1 MDDLRSML
9 PRTKYDLERA
19 EAIAAIGYPGVAPV
33 LPELLEWMKDMN
45 WPVAKIIA
53 PFLATIGAPLAPF
66 VREIF
71 STDDAI
77 WKEWILGNLIEESPA
92 LFDAVQSDVRRIAF
106 GATHNEDEES
116 LRNAALELLS
126 SIRRSTAEKPTTSDF
141 DPNLAEHKDGW

>member
-1 MDDLRSML
+1 ML

-19 EAIAAIGYPGVAPV
+19 ATIVAIGYPAVAPV

-71 STDDAI
+71 STDDTM
-77 WKEWILGNLIEESPA
+77 WKEWILRDLIEECPA
-92 LFDAVQSDVRRIAF
+92 LFDAVRSEVRRIAF
-106 GATHNEDEES
+106 GAARDEDEES
-116 LRNAALELLS
+116 VKSVALKVLDAFRIGPDGALE
-126 SIRRSTAEKPTTSDF
+126 PPD
-141 DPNLAEHKDGW
+141 